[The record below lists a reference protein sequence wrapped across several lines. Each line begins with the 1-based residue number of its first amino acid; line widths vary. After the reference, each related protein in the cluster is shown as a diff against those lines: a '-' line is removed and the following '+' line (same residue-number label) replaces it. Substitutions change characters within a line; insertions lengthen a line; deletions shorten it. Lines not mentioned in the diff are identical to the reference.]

1 VTVGVIDVE
10 LRASEFA
17 SRRAHFEQLY
27 AEHYPRLAGYCF
39 GLVGD
44 RMIAADIAQET
55 FTRLFARLTA
65 VREPKAWVYLVA
77 TNLCHDRWRTQERD
91 RLLDGRLQESS
102 HHLAPAHDPWVRDL
116 VDRLPDRL
124 RVVVLLHYYADLP
137 VADVAHALHRPVGTV
152 KRRLSEAR
160 AILATNAGSD
170 Q

>member
-1 VTVGVIDVE
+1 LTVGVIGVE
-10 LRASEFA
+10 LRASETA
-17 SRRAHFEQLY
+17 SRRAGFEQLY
-27 AEHYPRLAGYCF
+27 AEQYPRLAGYCY

-44 RMIAADIAQET
+44 SSAAADIAQET

-77 TNLCHDRWRTQERD
+77 TRLCHDRWRNQERD
-91 RLLDGRLQESS
+91 RLLDGRIQESS
-102 HHLAPAHDPWVRDL
+102 RHSAPAHDPWVRDL

-160 AILATNAGSD
+160 AILATSAGSD